1 LKPIFSA
8 LGQKACLLA
17 PTVLSPR
24 RPREITMT
32 PFRSHIP
39 ALLFLAGIF
48 FLNFLSR
55 IILAPLLPAIEGDL
69 QIGHRGAGSLF
80 LFISL
85 GYCVGLLGSGYVSSR
100 FTHRRTIIASS
111 MAVGVALLWISLSP
125 TMAGIRWGLILL
137 GLAAGL
143 YLPSGIATVTS
154 IVVSSRDWGKAIAI
168 HELAPNLSIIAA
180 PLIAEGLLLWFPW
193 RGVIA
198 LIGAA
203 AIVAGVAFIH
213 LGKGGES
220 RGETPSLQTL
230 RFLFAQPAFWVMMAL
245 FSLAIGA
252 SLGVYTMLP
261 LYLVAER
268 GFERSAANQLV
279 SVSRFAGPVMLFVAG
294 WMADKLGPKKAL
306 GGILFATGVATA
318 LLGMV
323 RGTWIVPV
331 MFLQPMLALCFFPAG
346 FAALAGIGP
355 PQARNVAVSFS
366 IAIAFLVG
374 GGAIPAVIGLM
385 GEEGSF
391 ALGFV
396 LVGVLLVGGVVILRY
411 LRFHEETQ

>member
-1 LKPIFSA
+1 M
-8 LGQKACLLA
+8 
-17 PTVLSPR
+17 V
-24 RPREITMT
+24 

-48 FLNFLSR
+48 FLNFLAR
-55 IILAPLLPAIEGDL
+55 VILAPLLPAIEGDL
-69 QIGHRGAGSLF
+69 HIGHAGAGSLF

-85 GYCVGLLGSGYVSSR
+85 GYFVGLLGSGYVSSR
-100 FTHRRTIIASS
+100 FTHRRTIIISS
-111 MAVGVALLWISLSP
+111 MAIGVALLWISLSP
-125 TMAGIRWGLILL
+125 TMVGIRWGLILL

-168 HELAPNLSIIAA
+168 HELAPNLSIMAA
-180 PLIAEGLLLWFPW
+180 PLIAEGLMLWFPW

-203 AIVAGVAFIH
+203 AMVAGMAFIR
-213 LGKGGES
+213 LGKGGQS
-220 RGETPSLQTL
+220 RGETPSPQTL
-230 RFLFAQPAFWVMMAL
+230 RLLFAQPAFWVMMAL

-252 SLGVYTMLP
+252 SLGVYTMLS

-279 SVSRFAGPVMLFVAG
+279 SFSRLAGPVVVFAAG
-294 WMADKLGPKKAL
+294 WMADKVGPKRAL
-306 GGILFATGVATA
+306 GGILLATGMATA
-318 LLGMV
+318 LLGLV
-323 RGTWIVPV
+323 RGAWIVPV

-346 FAALAGIGP
+346 FAALANIGP
-355 PQARNVAVSFS
+355 PDARNVAVSFS
-366 IAIAFLVG
+366 IAVAFLVG
-374 GGAIPAVIGLM
+374 GGAIPAGIGMM
-385 GEEGSF
+385 GEKGSF

-396 LVGVLLVGGVVILRY
+396 LVGVLLVGGVIILRY

>member
-1 LKPIFSA
+1 
-8 LGQKACLLA
+8 
-17 PTVLSPR
+17 
-24 RPREITMT
+24 MT
-32 PFRSHIP
+32 TFRSHIP
-39 ALLFLAGIF
+39 ALLFLASIF

-100 FTHRRTIIASS
+100 FTHGRTIIISS

-198 LIGAA
+198 LIGAV
-203 AIVAGVAFIH
+203 AIVAGVAFIR

-220 RGETPSLQTL
+220 RGETPSPQNL
-230 RFLFAQPAFWVMMAL
+230 RLLFAQPAFWVMMAL

-306 GGILFATGVATA
+306 GGILLATGVATA
-318 LLGMV
+318 LLGMA
-323 RGTWIVPV
+323 RGAWIVPV

-411 LRFHEETQ
+411 LRLYEETQ